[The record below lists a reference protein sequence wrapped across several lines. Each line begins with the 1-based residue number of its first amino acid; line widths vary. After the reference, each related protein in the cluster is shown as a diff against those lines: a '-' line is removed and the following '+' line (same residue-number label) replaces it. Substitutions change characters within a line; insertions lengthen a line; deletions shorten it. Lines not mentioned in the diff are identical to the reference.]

1 MSQIVAGVSLVL
13 WFCVQQLTIGHTY
26 LISSITGESISY
38 NLRYCIY
45 TLLRLVK
52 KHMYVTMNDLIFINN
67 INFRNKI
74 HCTMTPFP
82 ARIPLSSYN
91 NTYSTYIGVY
101 GTEVLC
107 LD

>member
-13 WFCVQQLTIGHTY
+13 WFCVQQLTIGYTY

-67 INFRNKI
+67 SISEIRY
-74 HCTMTPFP
+74 TVP
-82 ARIPLSSYN
+82 
-91 NTYSTYIGVY
+91 
-101 GTEVLC
+101 
-107 LD
+107 